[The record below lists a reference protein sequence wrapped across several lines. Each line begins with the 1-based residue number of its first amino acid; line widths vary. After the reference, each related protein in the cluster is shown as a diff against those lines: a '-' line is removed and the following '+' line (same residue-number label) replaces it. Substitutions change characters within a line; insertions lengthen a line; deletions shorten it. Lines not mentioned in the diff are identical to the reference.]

1 MNKRSSGE
9 SDMLEN
15 ARHGSCQQVRAKLH
29 NERGQRRGGLYA
41 VLYGLAMVTPRI
53 LVGQTPRTLFHPGAV
68 SRSRLEKI
76 QENVVKEDTGS
87 QIMNFTRIFK
97 FSGYHSSF

>member
-15 ARHGSCQQVRAKLH
+15 ARHGSCQLVRAKLR

-41 VLYGLAMVTPRI
+41 VLYGLAMVTRI
-53 LVGQTPRTLFHPGAV
+53 LVGQTPRTLFHPGHGAV

-97 FSGYHSSF
+97 FSGYHSF